1 MKAKIALFSTDFLL
15 ILFWSKPF
23 YDTGQL
29 IFVFTG
35 PGTNAR
41 AKPPENRVQIVDPTG
56 VWSPGNRVQMFDPT
70 GVWTPGNRVQIIDP
84 TDPNARAA
92 SVNNG
97 RMSNAMT
104 IQNGTVKS
112 EYNFHEKYS

>member
-1 MKAKIALFSTDFLL
+1 M
-15 ILFWSKPF
+15 
-23 YDTGQL
+23 
-29 IFVFTG
+29 V
-35 PGTNAR
+35 
-41 AKPPENRVQIVDPTG
+41 
-56 VWSPGNRVQMFDPT
+56 DPT